1 MAGLEVSYLIALR
14 HPLSVQQSLSRR
26 DRLAAEKCHYLWL
39 KYMLASV
46 SNTEG
51 CERCVVNYDRMM
63 DEPEQQLRRI
73 ARDLDLTV
81 QRDAFQ
87 AFTETFLTET
97 LRHNRVD
104 ETPES
109 HSDTIPADVRS
120 TWIVLDRVARDEL
133 TLDDPGVADSL
144 HAAKS
149 GMDNLEP
156 AFAYVNALEHELI
169 RAIQQRELKEAEW
182 NAKEIEWSLKEA
194 EWQRIVDSYRDSTC
208 WRITRPLRWLAG
220 RSDTIKSFLRYIFN

>member
-1 MAGLEVSYLIALR
+1 
-14 HPLSVQQSLSRR
+14 
-26 DRLAAEKCHYLWL
+26 
-39 KYMLASV
+39 
-46 SNTEG
+46 
-51 CERCVVNYDRMM
+51 
-63 DEPEQQLRRI
+63 
-73 ARDLDLTV
+73 V